1 MSKLSE
7 AMKELEEERVFELV
21 DEMLKEGVSPVQIVN
36 ECNEGLA
43 AIGQLF
49 AENYY
54 FLTDGSLN
62 CISCMFRTSHVI
74 KIVDNA
80 ND

>member
-1 MSKLSE
+1 
-7 AMKELEEERVFELV
+7 MKREQLEKYLKKKVRIRLFDGEEI
-21 DEMLKEGVSPVQIVN
+21 EGCLRKSGEDDFKNNPN
-36 ECNEGLA
+36 
-43 AIGQLF
+43 LF
-49 AENYY
+49 IPKNYY